1 MTKDIPS
8 TPPRFVIV
16 TLPRS
21 GSYNLVSLLNSAP
34 DIVCH
39 GEVFKRDAVE
49 LGPGHLD
56 KLNLSEG
63 DTEARDAK
71 PMAFLQRLRAVNAR
85 KIFGFKMFP
94 EHATRVPA
102 LGTHVLRNPGWRKIF
117 LRRNP
122 IESYASLLRAKQTN
136 VWTVRTTA
144 GAPPSRE
151 TLHARVTFT
160 RQTFDDH
167 VAFAAWFDRLAAN
180 LQTVPGNP
188 LMTVD
193 YEQIADRSALPD
205 LLAFVGS
212 AGAAESLIS
221 DFDRQFTAALSE
233 GFTNWDE
240 LVRHV
245 RDRGHSAMLPEA
257 A

>member
-1 MTKDIPS
+1 MTKDHPS
-8 TPPRFVIV
+8 APPKFVIV

-56 KLNLSEG
+56 KLNLQQE

-71 PMAFLQRLRAVNAR
+71 PMAFLQRLRGVNAR

-94 EHATRVPA
+94 EHATRVPP
-102 LGTHVLRNPGWRKIF
+102 LGAHVLRNPGWRKIF

-144 GAPPSRE
+144 RAHPSRE

-160 RQTFDDH
+160 PQTFDDH
-167 VAFAAWFDRLAAN
+167 LAFTAWFDKLNARLQA
-180 LQTVPGNP
+180 VPGNP
-188 LMTVD
+188 LLTVD
-193 YEQIADRSALPD
+193 YEQVADRTALPA
-205 LLAFVGS
+205 LLSFVGS
-212 AGAAESLIS
+212 AGDAEALIS
-221 DFDRQFTAALSE
+221 DFDRQFTATLSE
-233 GFTNWDE
+233 GFTNWDD

-245 RDRGHSAMLPEA
+245 RDGGHAAMLPEPA
-257 A
+257 